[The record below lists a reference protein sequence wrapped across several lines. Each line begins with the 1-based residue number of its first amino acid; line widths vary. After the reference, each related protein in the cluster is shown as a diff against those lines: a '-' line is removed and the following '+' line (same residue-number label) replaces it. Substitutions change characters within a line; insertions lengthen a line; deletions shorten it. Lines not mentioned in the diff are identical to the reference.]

1 MSGLFC
7 EPASGEGLLHVGG
20 DKDTAFT
27 VFGSSAA
34 VKAYTGAV
42 GTLLQDRQ
50 ESTEAWRFG
59 DGYFVTERGNEVV
72 DVLEGVTNGGQI
84 FFVFSCGS

>member
-1 MSGLFC
+1 M
-7 EPASGEGLLHVGG
+7 
-20 DKDTAFT
+20 
-27 VFGSSAA
+27 
-34 VKAYTGAV
+34 
-42 GTLLQDRQ
+42 LQDRQ

-72 DVLEGVTNGGQI
+72 GVLEGVTNRGQI

>member
-1 MSGLFC
+1 MFGK
-7 EPASGEGLLHVGG
+7 PACGEVLLVGG
-20 DKDTAFT
+20 RDKDTAFT

-42 GTLLQDRQ
+42 GNLLQDRQ
-50 ESTEAWRFG
+50 ESTESWRFG

-72 DVLEGVTNGGQI
+72 GVLEGVTNRGQI